1 MTSTSNL
8 DLNLNLSLIST
19 MLSGLIV
26 LVCAVP
32 FEGDLIADAMKRKED
47 VSGWG
52 IRRLRGSLSDR
63 DLLLVIS
70 GAGKTNASIA
80 TTLTLREYDPSL
92 VISFGLGG
100 AYPGSGL
107 RPGDIA
113 LASKEIYGDEGV
125 ILSSG
130 FRDLRFMNL
139 PLVQRGRQVFH
150 NTLPVAES
158 HLRRLAA
165 ALNKEEIFFRKGPFV
180 TVSTVTGT
188 DARAE
193 QLRRRYRPVCENME
207 GAAVA
212 HVSFIR
218 DVPFLEIRGIS
229 NPVGRREKRDWK
241 LREAAFSVQDALIR
255 IIDNL

>member
-1 MTSTSNL
+1 
-8 DLNLNLSLIST
+8 

-32 FEGDLIADAMKRKED
+32 FEGDLIAGAMKRKKD
-47 VSGWG
+47 LSDWG
-52 IRRLRGSLSDR
+52 TRRLRGSLSDR

-70 GAGKTNASIA
+70 GAGKTNAAAA
-80 TTLTLREYDPSL
+80 TTLTLQRYAPSL

-100 AYPGSGL
+100 AYPQSGL

-113 LASKEIYGDEGV
+113 VADKEIYGDEGV

-139 PLVQRGRQVFH
+139 PLVRKGRQVFY
-150 NTLPVAES
+150 NSLPVS
-158 HLRRLAA
+158 DTHLRRLSS

-212 HVSFIR
+212 HVSLIR
-218 DVPFLEIRGIS
+218 EVPFLEIRGIS
-229 NPVGRREKRDWK
+229 NPVGRRKKREWRLQD
-241 LREAAFSVQDALIR
+241 AAISVQDALIR
-255 IIDNL
+255 IIDYL